1 LYYTNLMDFCVFIR
15 AKVSNKSLVSK
26 RTDQY
31 EEKLDVKNIA
41 HAQDMRNRMNKVE
54 QIILGPYRDELIKSI
69 NINL

>member
-1 LYYTNLMDFCVFIR
+1 EVSRRQRQMCIR
-15 AKVSNKSLVSK
+15 D
-26 RTDQY
+26 RDQY

>member
-1 LYYTNLMDFCVFIR
+1 
-15 AKVSNKSLVSK
+15 SK

>member
-1 LYYTNLMDFCVFIR
+1 MLNHLTNKPL
-15 AKVSNKSLVSK
+15 ASK

-54 QIILGPYRDELIKSI
+54 QIILVPIEMNLLNLSILIYKILYFQS
-69 NINL
+69 

>member
-1 LYYTNLMDFCVFIR
+1 MKFIYATKPNLT
-15 AKVSNKSLVSK
+15 NKSLVSK